1 LSILYNE
8 RVRILRRG
16 RTNTYADGKCDT
28 NSHTNFNSATYADSQ
43 RYADT
48 EAQAYSVSA
57 PESVME

>member
-1 LSILYNE
+1 MSILYNE

-16 RTNTYADGKCDT
+16 RTNTYADGKCD
-28 NSHTNFNSATYADSQ
+28 TNFNSATYADSQ